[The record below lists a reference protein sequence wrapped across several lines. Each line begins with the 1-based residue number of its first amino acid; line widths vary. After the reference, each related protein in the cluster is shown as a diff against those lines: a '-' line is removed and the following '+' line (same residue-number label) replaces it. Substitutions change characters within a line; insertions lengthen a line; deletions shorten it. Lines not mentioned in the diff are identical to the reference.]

1 MSDYTF
7 FTSAR
12 LMEFWGWVKILLQM
26 ASPAVLIAVA
36 IIAVGLL
43 LAIVIRAFKK
53 SSKEQYA
60 GSYDVIEEDD
70 DDFKRRTDS
79 NFD

>member
-53 SSKEQYA
+53 ASKEQYA

-70 DDFKRRTDS
+70 DDFKRRTDN